1 MRGIVAWFITFG
13 LAIQCTDAKQFFVA
27 SPRTA
32 ENLTRSD
39 IVELCNVLHADSVF
53 TCREKWQKGASG
65 VTFEGVDDLKSAI
78 QITADTLGP
87 NRVKGVRWLVL
98 DDDQISQRSIGKKA
112 FDIPKPFLGFFSFQE
127 DVTLFAEEDSSASPG
142 IQGTTQ
148 TRRLLMSSLAQG
160 FKAREAHR
168 GRRGLLASDDSIR
181 SSLVVQHAATSAL
194 GAMSTF
200 AGGCSSQ
207 CRADS
212 NFYYSSDGKGVQI
225 YVVDGVVMEHAQ
237 FKDMDSGQSRIS
249 DDRFLSETARASD
262 PDCAGDHATHVAGIA
277 SGFEYGS
284 SKRADIVSVAVQPG
298 CEASGMASDLIEGLE
313 WVRERQRAFGDD
325 RPPAVVSMSLILQDG
340 TDIADLVKAKV
351 LELVEENV
359 VVVVAAGNFHE
370 DACDFVPANMPDV
383 ITVAGA
389 SVFPGGGRAIPWSWS
404 NYGQCVDLFA
414 PAVDVESANPD
425 CYECTAIYSGTSQA
439 TPFVTGLAAQYLAIN
454 PRATPAE
461 VKSELVKA
469 STDQFLET
477 FRYPYE
483 STPQVFA
490 QSLINLRVRQVKF
503 SGKR

>member
-1 MRGIVAWFITFG
+1 
-13 LAIQCTDAKQFFVA
+13 
-27 SPRTA
+27 
-32 ENLTRSD
+32 
-39 IVELCNVLHADSVF
+39 
-53 TCREKWQKGASG
+53 
-65 VTFEGVDDLKSAI
+65 
-78 QITADTLGP
+78 
-87 NRVKGVRWLVL
+87 
-98 DDDQISQRSIGKKA
+98 
-112 FDIPKPFLGFFSFQE
+112 
-127 DVTLFAEEDSSASPG
+127 
-142 IQGTTQ
+142 
-148 TRRLLMSSLAQG
+148 
-160 FKAREAHR
+160 
-168 GRRGLLASDDSIR
+168 
-181 SSLVVQHAATSAL
+181 
-194 GAMSTF
+194 
-200 AGGCSSQ
+200 
-207 CRADS
+207 
-212 NFYYSSDGKGVQI
+212 
-225 YVVDGVVMEHAQ
+225 MEHAQ

-313 WVRERQRAFGDD
+313 WVRERQRAFGDA

-340 TDIADLVKAKV
+340 TDIADLVKEKV
-351 LELVEENV
+351 SELVEENV

-404 NYGQCVDLFA
+404 NYGKCVDLFA

-503 SGKR
+503 SGDR